1 MSIRFKANNAG
12 FNELRTSAG
21 AKAVLKRHADDVEAA
36 ANAIAP
42 TTDIPLE
49 DPYYKV
55 YDGSDEKRARYRVAT
70 TSIRASR
77 HEAKTFALERAL
89 SSDG

>member
-1 MSIRFKANNAG
+1 MAKFKRNTAG
-12 FNELRTSAG
+12 FNELRNDPTY
-21 AKAVLKRHADDVEAA
+21 KAILKRHADAIEAA

-42 TTDIPLE
+42 TTDTPLE
-49 DPYYKV
+49 EPYYKV
-55 YDGSDEKRARYRVAT
+55 YDGSDEKRARYRVVT

>member
-1 MSIRFKANNAG
+1 MAKFTANDAG
-12 FNELRTSAG
+12 FDALRTSAA
-21 AKAVLKRHADDVEAA
+21 AKAILKRHADDIEAA

-42 TTDIPLE
+42 TTDTPLE
-49 DPYYKV
+49 DPYYKT
-55 YDGSDEKRARYRVAT
+55 YDAADEHRARYRIAT

-77 HEAKTFALERAL
+77 HEARTFALERAM

>member
-1 MSIRFKANNAG
+1 MARFKANRAG
-12 FNELRTSAG
+12 FNELRNDPTY
-21 AKAVLKRHADDVEAA
+21 KAMLKRHADAIEAA
-36 ANAIAP
+36 ANAIPP
-42 TTDIPLE
+42 TTDTPLE
-49 DPYYKV
+49 EPYYKT
-55 YDGSDEKRARYRVAT
+55 YDGSDKKRARYRVVT

>member
-1 MSIRFKANNAG
+1 MATFKANDAG
-12 FNELRTSAG
+12 FDALRTSAG
-21 AKAVLKRHADDVEAA
+21 AKALLKRHADDIEAA

-42 TTDIPLE
+42 TTDTPLE
-49 DPYYKV
+49 DPYYKT
-55 YDGSDEKRARYRVAT
+55 YDGTDEHRARYRVVT